1 MSVRCGSHTRDEL
14 PDTDDDACALTVA
27 LRATVH
33 FTLPELRL
41 TTDASCREPLQGH
54 ATRSTVGGSKK
65 IRTTPWTKMSRHDLG
80 I

>member
-1 MSVRCGSHTRDEL
+1 MSMRCGSHTRDEL

-27 LRATVH
+27 RTVH
-33 FTLPELRL
+33 FTLHELRL

-65 IRTTPWTKMSRHDLG
+65 IRTTPWTKMLRHDFG